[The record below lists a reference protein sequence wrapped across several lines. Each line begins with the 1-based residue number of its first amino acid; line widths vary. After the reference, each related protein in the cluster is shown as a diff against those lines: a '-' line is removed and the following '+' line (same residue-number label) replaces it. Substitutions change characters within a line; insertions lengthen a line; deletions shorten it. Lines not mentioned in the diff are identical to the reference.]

1 MLDENTRKLISKI
14 RPVSLRNEY
23 LSTYMMEDPVMYV
36 MGKIGCKTKDDIR
49 DYINLGGDFSELP
62 IFGAD
67 VLDTLLDEKYF
78 FELHDAFSSREL
90 IASALEQQPKFVEY
104 ASEEIPNL
112 EDNCGVYRS
121 PAQWKALVRTRD
133 MWICGNPGNRLVLD
147 KLSTDDQ
154 SVLKEL
160 SITRDNHLREYLIGG
175 GVITLSKKGEK
186 VVRDYFFR
194 EGPVDITKY
203 SGNKPFI
210 AIYAQIKEHHLDLY
224 SIIRSA
230 RVYHNA
236 VRYCDPITRN
246 MTATDIAYLL
256 NVSPSRISEL
266 GFRAEREVLSFIERR
281 KVDVKYK

>member
-1 MLDENTRKLISKI
+1 MIDENTRKLISKI
-14 RPVSLRNEY
+14 KPVSLRNEY
-23 LSTYMMEDPVMYV
+23 LSTYMMEDPVMYA
-36 MGKIGCKTKDDIR
+36 MGKAGCKTKNDIR

-78 FELHDAFSSREL
+78 FVMKEEFSSDEFM
-90 IASALEQQPKFVEY
+90 ALAQEQQPEFVKY
-104 ASEEIPNL
+104 VSEEIPSL
-112 EDNCGVYRS
+112 EKGFY
-121 PAQWKALVRTRD
+121 KAHALCRALIRARD

-147 KLSTDDQ
+147 QLSADDQ
-154 SVLKEL
+154 EALKEL
-160 SITRDNHLREYLIGG
+160 DIIRDNQLREYLIKG
-175 GVITLSKKGEK
+175 GVIVLSKKGEK

-194 EGPVDITKY
+194 EGPVDIAKY

-210 AIYAQIKEHHLDLY
+210 AIYTQIKEHHLNLY
-224 SIIRSA
+224 SAMRSA

-236 VRYCDPITRN
+236 VRYCDHITRN

-266 GFRAEREVLSFIERR
+266 SFKAEREVLSFIERR

>member
-1 MLDENTRKLISKI
+1 MIDENTRKLISKI

-36 MGKIGCKTKDDIR
+36 MGKIGCKTKNDIR

-62 IFGAD
+62 IFGTD

-78 FELHDAFSSREL
+78 FELPEEFSPREL
-90 IASALEQQPKFVEY
+90 MALAQEQQPEFTKY

-112 EDNCGVYRS
+112 GHNIYGATEVCR
-121 PAQWKALVRTRD
+121 ALIRARD

-147 KLSTDDQ
+147 QLGADDQ
-154 SVLKEL
+154 EALKEL
-160 SITRDNHLREYLIGG
+160 NITRDNHLREYLIKG

-186 VVRDYFFR
+186 AVRGYFFR

-210 AIYAQIKEHHLDLY
+210 AIYTQIKEHHLNLY
-224 SIIRSA
+224 SALRSTQ
-230 RVYHNA
+230 VYHNA

-246 MTATDIAYLL
+246 MTATDIANLIGL
-256 NVSPSRISEL
+256 TLSGCGALSL
-266 GFRAEREVLSFIERR
+266 RAEREVLSFIERR

>member
-1 MLDENTRKLISKI
+1 MIDENTRKIISKI
-14 RPVSLRNEY
+14 KPVSLRNEY

-36 MGKIGCKTKDDIR
+36 MGKVGCKTKNDIR

-67 VLDTLLDEKYF
+67 VLDALLDEKYF
-78 FELHDAFSSREL
+78 FEMKEEFSPDEFMEF
-90 IASALEQQPKFVEY
+90 AQEQQPEFVEY
-104 ASEEIPNL
+104 VSEEIPSIETGYYKAHTL
-112 EDNCGVYRS
+112 C
-121 PAQWKALVRTRD
+121 KALIRARD

-147 KLSTDDQ
+147 QLSAADQ
-154 SVLKEL
+154 AALKEL
-160 SITRDNHLREYLIGG
+160 DITRDNHLREYLIKG

-210 AIYAQIKEHHLDLY
+210 AIYAEIKEHHLNLY
-224 SIIRSA
+224 SALRSV

-236 VRYCDPITRN
+236 VRYCDPIIRN
-246 MTATDIAYLL
+246 MTATDISNLIGL
-256 NVSPSRISEL
+256 TPSRCGEL
-266 GFRAEREVLSFIERR
+266 RSKAEQEVLSFIERR